1 MMQGKQI
8 LGGDFRSRTLSSAP
22 PPRCKAHLR
31 PVSHLHHPLRA
42 APADVCRLLERVKN
56 APHSATSP
64 PYAGRLLQGCGER
77 GHEGHDEGSAAP
89 S

>member
-31 PVSHLHHPLRA
+31 PARHLHHPLRA
-42 APADVCRLLERVKN
+42 APADMCRLLERVEKRAAQRHLAAVRRQ
-56 APHSATSP
+56 AP
-64 PYAGRLLQGCGER
+64 AGVRGEGAR
-77 GHEGHDEGSAAP
+77 GT
-89 S
+89 